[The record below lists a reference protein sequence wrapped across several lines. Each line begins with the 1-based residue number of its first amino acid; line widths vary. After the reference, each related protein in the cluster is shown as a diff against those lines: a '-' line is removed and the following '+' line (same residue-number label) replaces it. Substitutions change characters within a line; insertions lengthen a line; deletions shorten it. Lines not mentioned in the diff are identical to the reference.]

1 MRKTSTFK
9 LCHWFLQLVF
19 LVASATVTAA
29 HAESTY
35 PTIKVGDL
43 PQAVLL
49 MYKREEPNFTDR
61 SHCATAWDSTTDGDK
76 IAFKCSVFIK
86 MSAEGERRAMRYCE
100 EIRANKKISAPCR
113 LVVAR

>member
-1 MRKTSTFK
+1 M
-9 LCHWFLQLVF
+9 
-19 LVASATVTAA
+19 SAITTAT
-29 HAESTY
+29 HAESLY

-113 LVVAR
+113 LVVAH